1 MRAPRVWR
9 TICRIAW
16 TATLSL
22 LVGFLVACDAR
33 SQAPL
38 RLGFIAWPGH
48 QPFILARDLG
58 FFGKE
63 AIQIADYT
71 STSQVLSALRSGTLD
86 AAGTT
91 MDEALLIA
99 QDLPD
104 IKLILILDV
113 SNGADAV
120 ISKPEIASLADLRGK
135 RIGYEASALGAYV
148 LNRTLEHAKLRT
160 EDVKLVS
167 VRADQHESVFREGG
181 VDAIVTFEPTSSR
194 LLASGAKVLFDS
206 TKLPGEIM
214 DVLVVREPSL
224 KASPERINKL
234 VSGWGKAL
242 KYMND
247 NRDDANKRLSAGL
260 RLSPAEL
267 ASAYAGIRL
276 VDLEE
281 NKKHFSSSPPALL
294 APMRRL
300 ADVMVAGKLLSRPAQ
315 VEALIEPGPVTRWK
329 PE

>member
-1 MRAPRVWR
+1 MVE
-9 TICRIAW
+9 
-16 TATLSL
+16 
-22 LVGFLVACDAR
+22 
-33 SQAPL
+33 
-38 RLGFIAWPGH
+38 H
-48 QPFILARDLG
+48 
-58 FFGKE
+58 
-63 AIQIADYT
+63 T
-71 STSQVLSALRSGTLD
+71 SSTNVLSALRSGTLD

-167 VRADQHESVFREGG
+167 VRVDQHESVFREGG
-181 VDAIVTFEPTSSR
+181 VDAIVTFEPTRSR

-206 TKLPGEIM
+206 TKLPGEIT
-214 DVLVVREPSL
+214 DVLIVREASL
-224 KASPERINKL
+224 KASPERIDKL
-234 VSGWGKAL
+234 LSGWGKAL

-247 NRDDANKRLSAGL
+247 NRDEVNKRFSTGL
-260 RLSPAEL
+260 RLSLAEVS
-267 ASAYAGIRL
+267 SAYAGIRL
-276 VDLEE
+276 TDLEE
-281 NKKHFSSSPPALL
+281 NKKLLSGSPPALL

-300 ADVMVAGKLLSRPAQ
+300 ADMMFASKLLTRPAQ
-315 VEALIEPGPVTRWK
+315 VEALVEPGPVARWK